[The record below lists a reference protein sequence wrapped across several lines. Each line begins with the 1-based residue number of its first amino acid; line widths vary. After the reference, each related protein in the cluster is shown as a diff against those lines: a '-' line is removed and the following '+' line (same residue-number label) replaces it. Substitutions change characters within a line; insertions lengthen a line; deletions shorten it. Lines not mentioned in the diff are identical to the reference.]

1 MNKHAFCIIAHK
13 DVEQINILLHILDNL
28 KVDIYLHIDLKS
40 SIVPSDIKTP
50 KYSKLFFVTQHDVR
64 WGDIS
69 QVHTELELFR
79 SVIYSSISYERIH
92 LISAQDMPMKSI
104 SYILDFFERNDN
116 KQFEFINFS
125 ENPKAIRRL
134 QYYWFCTKH
143 MRQGFLFKLIRHSLL
158 LVQKIM
164 HVNRLNKV
172 ALAYKYGANWASLT
186 LPAVRYLVSEY
197 PKYQG
202 IFKHS
207 VCADELY
214 KQMLLWRGK
223 FHFSEKGNL
232 RYAKFNG
239 GASPELVSKEKLNE
253 LYSNPDVLFARKF
266 DMCESDVI
274 DLVRY
279 HLQRRSENDAL

>member
-1 MNKHAFCIIAHK
+1 MNKHAFCIMAHK
-13 DVEQINILLHILDNL
+13 DVEQINILLHILDHL

-40 SIVPSDIKTP
+40 SIVPSDIITP

-69 QVHTELELFR
+69 QVHTEMELFQ
-79 SVIYSSISYERIH
+79 SVMYSSITYERIH

-125 ENPKAIRRL
+125 ENPKEIRRL
-134 QYYWFCTKH
+134 QYYWFCTRH
-143 MRQGFLFKLIRHSLL
+143 MRQGFFFKLIRHSLL

-164 HVNRLNKV
+164 HVNRLNKI
-172 ALAYKYGANWASLT
+172 ALAYKYGANWASLS
-186 LPAVRYLVSEY
+186 LSAVRYLVSEY

-214 KQMLLWRGK
+214 KQMLLWGGK

-232 RYAKFNG
+232 RYAKFD
-239 GASPELVSKEKLNE
+239 GASPKLVSREMLNE

-274 DLVRY
+274 DLVRC
-279 HLQRRSENDAL
+279 HFQTIAENDVL